1 MPKVDVDGPG
11 LAETLFVL
19 TEEIL
24 GLAVNDSARSRNKWR
39 IFLVAPS
46 ARTRRLPSSWRKN
59 ETTTRLAL
67 ENLTQSCHTS
77 VSVVLFFFP
86 GRGRRSASISFDSGH
101 RPVGRFSILFRWR
114 RPDSFFV
121 SFNFP
126 VVWRFETPR
135 PPCDASTCRRNN
147 RNDSA
152 AIVFAVAVS
161 TSVQ

>member
-77 VSVVLFFFP
+77 VSVVLFLFLRAVADDLLRSLSIP
-86 GRGRRSASISFDSGH
+86 ATDRSADFQFYSAGGVRILFFLFLSISPLFGALKRRDPPAMH
-101 RPVGRFSILFRWR
+101 RPADETIEMIR
-114 RPDSFFV
+114 RRLYLP
-121 SFNFP
+121 
-126 VVWRFETPR
+126 
-135 PPCDASTCRRNN
+135 
-147 RNDSA
+147 
-152 AIVFAVAVS
+152 
-161 TSVQ
+161 